1 MTNSAWQATI
11 QNESGDIVPTAEI
24 TVIDEGTGLNAT
36 IFSTRGGAALTNP
49 FTADSNGFA
58 QFYASFGE
66 YRIEAVEASQGIA
79 ETWRYVRLG
88 DGGSID
94 TGTAF
99 DQIPLNT
106 DIVYPVDTLA
116 DLRLLTGLVDGQVF
130 YLRGYSVF
138 GVGNGEVVVLG
149 DQTTET
155 DNGGWRFVIDGKVLE
170 RNLNESFL
178 TPEMFGWHVGL
189 STADSNTV
197 IQNALSNSNTLHFGP
212 NEYPYNQLSIS
223 INRQL
228 ISMSPRGWLRA
239 MDDTADHTITIS
251 EESIVLNDVHI
262 LGTTPNVTSKIRV
275 TGFTCELFRCLVTG
289 SHGNGV
295 IVDEKE
301 LRIIRGFYRGATFSG
316 IRINV
321 PDTVLDNVYSEN
333 NGTGVSAFAG
343 FNGNG
348 VHCVGNSVNSFF
360 LSGASH
366 SQLNSCYSDTPG
378 STGWNVR
385 DSGGGITFTD
395 CWGFNSGFS
404 VNDSV
409 DFQFFNCRNIVM
421 TGCRSNGVHANAT
434 GSKQGS
440 IRFSGDTN
448 IVSLFG
454 CWTEQDVVG
463 LPGSS
468 DTINAAPIQF
478 IGCTGQIQKYS
489 RPAETFI
496 SSTGAI
502 VALGTKDLTFRIRTD
517 ETPLEPGI
525 TSYDIIT
532 TTRTL
537 SGSNLIGVQKFRFIR
552 GHALGFP
559 ANAVTLVDTTGS
571 ALIDVDYVSYASD
584 PTSDT
589 FAEIADLTL
598 RFTNLSSTASVQAGA
613 EIQIITTTRG
623 YS

>member
-1 MTNSAWQATI
+1 
-11 QNESGDIVPTAEI
+11 
-24 TVIDEGTGLNAT
+24 
-36 IFSTRGGAALTNP
+36 
-49 FTADSNGFA
+49 
-58 QFYASFGE
+58 
-66 YRIEAVEASQGIA
+66 
-79 ETWRYVRLG
+79 
-88 DGGSID
+88 
-94 TGTAF
+94 
-99 DQIPLNT
+99 
-106 DIVYPVDTLA
+106 
-116 DLRLLTGLVDGQVF
+116 
-130 YLRGYSVF
+130 
-138 GVGNGEVVVLG
+138 
-149 DQTTET
+149 
-155 DNGGWRFVIDGKVLE
+155 
-170 RNLNESFL
+170 
-178 TPEMFGWHVGL
+178 
-189 STADSNTV
+189 
-197 IQNALSNSNTLHFGP
+197 
-212 NEYPYNQLSIS
+212 
-223 INRQL
+223 
-228 ISMSPRGWLRA
+228 
-239 MDDTADHTITIS
+239 
-251 EESIVLNDVHI
+251 
-262 LGTTPNVTSKIRV
+262 
-275 TGFTCELFRCLVTG
+275 
-289 SHGNGV
+289 
-295 IVDEKE
+295 
-301 LRIIRGFYRGATFSG
+301 
-316 IRINV
+316 
-321 PDTVLDNVYSEN
+321 
-333 NGTGVSAFAG
+333 
-343 FNGNG
+343 
-348 VHCVGNSVNSFF
+348 
-360 LSGASH
+360 
-366 SQLNSCYSDTPG
+366 
-378 STGWNVR
+378 
-385 DSGGGITFTD
+385 
-395 CWGFNSGFS
+395 
-404 VNDSV
+404 
-409 DFQFFNCRNIVM
+409 M